1 MGELL
6 HAGALVPAAV
16 GACCTLGAR
25 RSGRAAAGV
34 SAVVMLLAMLD
45 TVFRMPGLPAL
56 VWAALLI
63 GTALAAAVS
72 ARAGSRARAAGV
84 GRAGSRARAAGVHPV
99 MALHGGLGMIVMAGL
114 LLVMGG
120 AGELGGAGAP
130 ASAVSVSAV
139 AASVSAGHHGGG
151 ASGALVALVGVG
163 SLAYAGYSAV
173 VALRLARGPAAAAH
187 CAAMRRWLPV
197 VEVAGMGASTVLML
211 LALAA

>member
-34 SAVVMLLAMLD
+34 SAIVMLLAMLD

-72 ARAGSRARAAGV
+72 ARAASRSRAAVVGRAASRARAAV
-84 GRAGSRARAAGVHPV
+84 VHPV

-114 LLVMGG
+114 LLVMGS
-120 AGELGGAGAP
+120 P
-130 ASAVSVSAV
+130 ASGAAVSDAV
-139 AASVSAGHHGGG
+139 AVTASVSAGHHGGG

-163 SLAYAGYSAV
+163 SLAYAGYSVV
-173 VALRLARGPAAAAH
+173 VALRLARGPAPSPAAALAGR
-187 CAAMRRWLPV
+187 AAVRRWLPV

>member
-34 SAVVMLLAMLD
+34 SALVMLLAMLD

-72 ARAGSRARAAGV
+72 ARAASRAQAAVGGRAASHAV
-84 GRAGSRARAAGVHPV
+84 AAVAHPV

-114 LLVMGG
+114 LLVMGLPVSG
-120 AGELGGAGAP
+120 V
-130 ASAVSVSAV
+130 AVSDAV
-139 AASVSAGHHGGG
+139 TVSAGHHGGG

-163 SLAYAGYSAV
+163 SLAYAGYSVV
-173 VALRLARGPAAAAH
+173 VATRLARADPGRRAV
-187 CAAMRRWLPV
+187 RRWLPV
-197 VEVAGMGASTVLML
+197 VEVAGMGASTLLML